1 MNHSDPDWYKD
12 LQADIFKQKKFN
24 DRLLQKIVLRS
35 QNAEATASKP
45 IRSWLV
51 HVSLASLL
59 VVLTV
64 LFVTHRSVGIE
75 HQPDP
80 IVKQGGQ
87 AQAGGLED
95 LPEQEP
101 AVPEST
107 DITSDLPLG
116 HIDLSEVPVDENFVP
131 KSVQLSHASEEDATS
146 YLEGSAI
153 SAEKT
158 ERGFTLRT
166 TYRTSDGVEFLF
178 IQAAEPVPEEETL
191 QWFLTSNAYGT
202 EKKEQTEIQG
212 HAVIYVD
219 GKGRRVAHLITDKHI
234 FTVMTNEGTVE
245 ECMEI
250 LEQIEL
256 DGE

>member
-1 MNHSDPDWYKD
+1 MNRSDPDWYKN
-12 LQADIFKQKKFN
+12 LQTDIFKQKKFN

-35 QNAEATASKP
+35 QSAEATTSRP

-75 HQPDP
+75 HQPDL

-95 LPEQEP
+95 LPDQEP
-101 AVPEST
+101 TVPEPT
-107 DITSDLPLG
+107 EVTSDLPLG
-116 HIDLSEVPVDENFVP
+116 MIDISKVPADENFVP
-131 KSVQLSHASEEDATS
+131 KTVQLSHASEEDS
-146 YLEGSAI
+146 IQYLEGSSAW
-153 SAEKT
+153 AEKT
-158 ERGFTLRT
+158 ERGFSIFT
-166 TYRTSDGVEFLF
+166 TYRTSDSEEFLF
-178 IQAAEPVPEEETL
+178 IQAAEMVPEEETL
-191 QWFLTSNAYGT
+191 EWFLTSNAYGT

-219 GKGRRVAHLITDKHI
+219 GEGRRVAHLITDKHI

-256 DGE
+256 NGE